1 MIYQVFIWNIE
12 KYPAPSIRFHDIK
25 HPEKI
30 FSQSDFKCAK
40 EPKVASIVA
49 PQNLFSTDAD
59 VKTLKIGSFYA
70 VIV

>member
-12 KYPAPSIRFHDIK
+12 KYLAPSIVFHDIK
-25 HPEKI
+25 HPKSI
-30 FSQSDFKCAK
+30 LSQSDFKCAK

-49 PQNLFSTDAD
+49 AQNLFSTDAD
-59 VKTLKIGSFYA
+59 IKTLKIGFFYA